1 MRVDAGVGS
10 WDAEEGSPEW
20 AKRLRLAWLS
30 TKHDL
35 RSAPERFAAFYRKAV
50 ETRAWTLML
59 DDNGKAFP
67 TFDAFCCAPEPW
79 GFGQPWSEI
88 RPFLLGVIPERELDL
103 MTVAPAKAPV
113 APSPGPGRGKKNLE
127 VKHGALNA
135 PGFIGA
141 GSRSE
146 KQLRAIAERAPEP
159 ARALYRAGL
168 LGQKEAAKLGPK
180 NPTPEDAARVTSI
193 ALELAADA
201 RAIDA
206 STEALRKQAQRALN
220 VRARQLLG
228 VQTDK
233 VTELLRA
240 VERLADE
247 DRARLA
253 DAGRARG
260 WWS

>member
-10 WDAEEGSPEW
+10 WEAEEGSPEW

-59 DDNGKAFP
+59 DEGGKAFA
-67 TFDAFCCAPEPW
+67 TFDAFCRAPEPW

-103 MTVAPAKAPV
+103 MTVAPATRPAPV
-113 APSPGPGRGKKNLE
+113 AGPGRGKKNDKTPS
-127 VKHGALNA
+127 VQS
-135 PGFIGA
+135 FTD
-141 GSRSE
+141 GSTAE

-201 RAIDA
+201 KALDA

-228 VQTDK
+228 VQADK

-240 VERLADE
+240 VERLTNE
-247 DRARLA
+247 DRARVA

-260 WWS
+260 WWR